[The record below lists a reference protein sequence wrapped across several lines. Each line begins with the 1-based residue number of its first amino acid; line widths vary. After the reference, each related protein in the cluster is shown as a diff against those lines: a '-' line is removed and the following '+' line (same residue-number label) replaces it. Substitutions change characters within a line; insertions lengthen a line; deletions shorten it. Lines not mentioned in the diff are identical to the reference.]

1 MFRIVKQ
8 QDRSGKLKME
18 SGKLNNFQL
27 STFNFQP
34 KKFSIFVFILF
45 LFLALPANAVPV
57 PDNIQ
62 SFVESSFPKSEYR
75 FDGVITLPDNTIYL
89 PLMPAKII
97 TPETIKI
104 KETYPAGKTLKDKPN
119 IVILNNDYVLMKVI
133 RDNKGNRTIL
143 NLANPPIEVRTGLF
157 PQDMLVPKGL
167 VIPESMKAI
176 IGNLDIPMSDGP
188 GVRIERVKPVVTQ
201 LSGSTLKTLSQMPA
215 FKNKNLYVSSPY
227 SRNIQILNPGAKTP
241 EYSLKQNGIPISMKI
256 YDNQY
261 LLVSSYDKNSVD
273 VIALADDEII
283 KQVKLKSQ
291 PDEILIDK
299 NKNIAYISSSIDSSI
314 YVLNLETMNL
324 FKQIRITG
332 MCEKLTLS
340 EDGTKLFYFDKKTN
354 DIWAIELDNNYL
366 LKEIGKF
373 PNISK
378 IVYTNNKIYIT
389 SRTKNRLA
397 IIDYDTVGLI
407 AEIPICEKPI
417 DMLAYKDNVFVLGA
431 DDNSIQILDVNTDE
445 ITTSIYLDTNG
456 FSTKIS
462 YIDGTN
468 IAIITDTKAS
478 LYTIFDLDNKK
489 VLNSV
494 PIDIPANIILA
505 SDKVRKH

>member
-1 MFRIVKQ
+1 MVFK
-8 QDRSGKLKME
+8 KL
-18 SGKLNNFQL
+18 SVVIALL
-27 STFNFQP
+27 T
-34 KKFSIFVFILF
+34 IFM
-45 LFLALPANAVPV
+45 ALPVSAEKI
-57 PDNIQ
+57 PDEIQ
-62 SFVESSFPKSEYR
+62 TFVEESFPKSEFR

-89 PLMPAKII
+89 PLKPAKII
-97 TPETIKI
+97 NPEKIQI
-104 KETYPAGKTLKDKPN
+104 KETIPSGKSLKDKPN
-119 IVILNNDYVLMKVI
+119 IVILNDDTVLLKVI
-133 RDNKGNRTIL
+133 RDNKGQKTVL
-143 NLANPPIEVRTGLF
+143 NMANPPVEVRTGLL

-167 VIPESMKAI
+167 IIPESMKAI
-176 IGNLDIPMSDGP
+176 VGNLEIPLADYP
-188 GVRIERVKPVVTQ
+188 GIRIEKVKPVVTQ

-215 FKNKNLYVSSPY
+215 LKNKNLYVSSPY
-227 SRNIQILNPGAKTP
+227 SKNIQILNPGAKTP

-261 LLVSSYDKNSVD
+261 LLVSAFDKTSVD
-273 VIALADDEII
+273 VIALADDEVI
-283 KQVKLKSQ
+283 KQIKLKTQ

-299 NKNIAYISSSIDSSI
+299 NKNIAYIASSIDSSI

-324 FKQIRITG
+324 FKQIKITG

-340 EDGTKLFYFDKKTN
+340 DDGTKLFYFDKKTN
-354 DIWAIELDNNYL
+354 DIWAVELDNNYL

-397 IIDYDTVGLI
+397 IIDYDTIGLI

-417 DMLAYKDNVFVLGA
+417 DMLAYKNNLYVLGA

-445 ITTSIYLDTNG
+445 LTDSIYLDTNG

-462 YIDGTN
+462 YIAGTN

-494 PIDIPANIILA
+494 PIDIPANMILA

>member
-1 MFRIVKQ
+1 
-8 QDRSGKLKME
+8 ME

-27 STFNFQP
+27 LTFNFQP
-34 KKFSIFVFILF
+34 KKISIFVFILF
-45 LFLALPANAVPV
+45 LFLVLPANATPV

-62 SFVESSFPKSEYR
+62 TFVGESFPKTEFR

-89 PLMPAKII
+89 PLKPAKII
-97 TPETIKI
+97 KTETINI
-104 KETYPAGKTLKDKPN
+104 KETIPAGKTLKDKPN
-119 IVILNNDYVLMKVI
+119 VVILNDDTVLLKVI
-133 RDNKGNRTIL
+133 RDNKGQKTIF
-143 NLANPPIEVRTGLF
+143 NMANPPIEVRTGLL

-167 VIPESMKAI
+167 VIPESLKAI
-176 IGNLDIPMSDGP
+176 VGNLDIPMVDDP
-188 GVRIERVKPVVTQ
+188 GIRIEKVKPVVTQ

-227 SRNIQILNPGAKTP
+227 SRNIQVLNPGAKTP
-241 EYSLKQNGIPISMKI
+241 EYSLKQNGIPISMRI

-261 LLVSSYDKNSVD
+261 LLVSSYDKTSVD

-283 KQVKLKSQ
+283 KQIKLKSQ

-324 FKQIRITG
+324 FKQIKITG

-340 EDGTKLFYFDKKTN
+340 DDGTKLFYFDKKTN
-354 DIWAIELDNNYL
+354 DIWAVELDNNYL
-366 LKEIGKF
+366 LKEIGRF

-378 IVYTNNKIYIT
+378 IVYTNNKIYMT

-397 IIDYDTVGLI
+397 IIDYDTIGLI
-407 AEIPICEKPI
+407 AEIEICEKPI
-417 DMLAYKDNVFVLGA
+417 DMLAYKNNLFVLGA
-431 DDNSIQILDVNTDE
+431 DDNSIQIIDVNTDE
-445 ITTSIYLDTNG
+445 ITNSIYLDTNG
-456 FSTKIS
+456 FSTKFS
-462 YIDGTN
+462 YIEGTN

-494 PIDIPANIILA
+494 PIDIPANMILA
-505 SDKVRKH
+505 SDKVKKH